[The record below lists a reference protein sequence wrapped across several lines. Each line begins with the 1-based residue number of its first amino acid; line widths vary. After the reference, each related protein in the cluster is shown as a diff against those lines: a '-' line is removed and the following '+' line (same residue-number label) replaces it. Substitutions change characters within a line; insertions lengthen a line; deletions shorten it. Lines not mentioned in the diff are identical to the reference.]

1 MTEAQSQGAN
11 NLSITQTGP
20 RKFADRYEIEAKIGQ
35 GGMASLY
42 RVNDLVLKEKFAIK
56 LIHPQF
62 ANNDQAQKR
71 FRQEGRAALGLNH
84 PNICTVHAYDI
95 SPDGVPYLLMDFV
108 QGKDLG
114 RFLRKGAL
122 PPQLFFEIFPQV
134 CGALAHAHSRGVI
147 HRDVKPSNMIVSL
160 VADERIWVNIV
171 DFGIAKLLEASE
183 ETHCLTQEGH
193 TVGSPM
199 YMSPEQAQAHK
210 VDARSDIYSLGCVM
224 YEAITGQPPFK
235 AGTAVQ
241 ITMKHMSEKPGDPAK
256 VPGGNCPAYL
266 DRVILKCLEK
276 NPTDRYQ
283 NMFDLRADLL
293 RVKAGHE
300 PLLTSGKGLA
310 EPTDT
315 NADWFNLTKR
325 GDSRELKC
333 HFEGLLSYEM
343 KLDSVLKRVLELGL
357 PGDSI
362 LRLESQMPTYTG
374 VVVIRDGRHVRG
386 ARIITDGTHGYESLR
401 KLLTMAAGEFKYFT
415 ILKDQYKL
423 PDLSMNFSLNY
434 LLDLYPNLP
443 ESPSELVDEAA
454 INDLVGA
461 VKADDET
468 YSSLSSLDD
477 SEELDLW
484 DSSNMEAQWR
494 PVESETPSSEFS
506 AQTYGLVR
514 QAQEEHQRLVAAS
527 SGKRKSKPEMVL
539 VKMTAVL
546 IAVLIGIF
554 GFFNLPKNYH
564 TMLGSAQGQKEPTK
578 NHSRVR
584 KPKRQ
589 H

>member
-1 MTEAQSQGAN
+1 MTEPQSSSAN
-11 NLSITQTGP
+11 NISLTQTGP

-35 GGMASLY
+35 GGMATLY
-42 RVNDLVLKEKFAIK
+42 RVHDLVLKEHFAIK

-108 QGKDLG
+108 KGKDLG
-114 RFLRKGAL
+114 RFLRQGAL
-122 PPQLFFEIFPQV
+122 PPPLFFEIFPQV
-134 CGALAHAHSRGVI
+134 CGGLAHAHSRGVI

-160 VADERIWVNIV
+160 SGDERVWVNIV
-171 DFGIAKLLEASE
+171 DFGIAKLMEATE

-199 YMSPEQAQAHK
+199 YMSPEQAQARK

-224 YEAITGQPPFK
+224 YEAITGQPVFK
-235 AGTAVQ
+235 AGSAVQ
-241 ITMKHMSEKPGDPAK
+241 MTMKHLQEKPGDPVK
-256 VPGGNCPAYL
+256 VPGGKCPAYL

-276 NPTDRYQ
+276 NPSDRYQ

-293 RVKAGHE
+293 RVKEGKE
-300 PLLTSGKGLA
+300 PLLTSGKGLV
-310 EPTDT
+310 ESPDT
-315 NADWFNLTKR
+315 NADWFNLTNR
-325 GDSRELKC
+325 GDSRDLKC
-333 HFEGLLSYEM
+333 QFEGLLSYEM
-343 KLDSVLKRVLELGL
+343 KLDSVLKRILELGL

-362 LRLESQMPTYTG
+362 LRLESQTPTYTG

-434 LLDLYPNLP
+434 LLDLFPNLP

-461 VKADDET
+461 VKADDGAT
-468 YSSLSSLDD
+468 YTSMPSLDD

-484 DSSNMEAQWR
+484 NSTNMEAQWR
-494 PVESETPSSEFS
+494 PVDTETPSSEFT
-506 AQTYGLVR
+506 AETFDIVK
-514 QAQEEHQRLVAAS
+514 QAQQEHQRLAAANANR
-527 SGKRKSKPEMVL
+527 RKARPEMVL

-546 IAVLIGIF
+546 IAVLIGIY
-554 GFFNLPKNYH
+554 GFYNLPKNYR
-564 TMLGSAQGQKEPTK
+564 TILGSAQGQKETTK
-578 NHSRVR
+578 PHRVR
-584 KPKRQ
+584 KLKRAR
-589 H
+589 